1 MMALQAL
8 INLVIHNKL
17 TSLLLSLVIIFMLAP
32 FSSSVLGNLV
42 MSILFLITNL
52 LIVNILFLSTI
63 ASYALRAVAVFAC
76 VLDLSHSSQII
87 DLNIIALFSNG
98 FYALF
103 IILAIVHLSKS
114 IFKQN
119 CVDLNVLNG
128 GIAVFLLS
136 AFLWYNLYVIVL
148 SLDASAFK
156 GLSTQGEQQH
166 QMFYYSFVTIT
177 TLGYGDITPIN
188 KFAMT
193 LANAEAI
200 VGLLFPA
207 IFIARLVSLYTTS
220 ENNGN

>member
-1 MMALQAL
+1 MMAHQGL
-8 INLVIHNKL
+8 INQFIHNKL

-32 FSSSVLGNLV
+32 FSSSVIGNLV
-42 MSILFLITNL
+42 MSLLFLITNL
-52 LIVNILFLSTI
+52 LIVNILFLSTL
-63 ASYALRAVAVFAC
+63 ANYALRAVAVFAC
-76 VLDLSHSSQII
+76 VLDLSYSSQII
-87 DLNIIALFSNG
+87 NYNLIALLSNLL
-98 FYALF
+98 YALF
-103 IILAIVHLSKS
+103 ILLAIMHLSKV

-136 AFLWYNLYVIVL
+136 AFFWYNLYIIVL

-156 GLSTQGEQQH
+156 GLSTQAEQQY

-177 TLGYGDITPIN
+177 TLGYGDITPVN
-188 KFAMT
+188 KIAMS